1 PLAGYLAATGTFRE
15 MVEALRALSAIYS
28 DLPPEL
34 FPKLF
39 PFTAQSEA
47 LRMNPLLVVPG
58 LFNAAFMWDATYQ
71 YLVRYTAWMDALV
84 RVVYYAPIAVHLAA
98 AVYLARRLWRRTW
111 SPADDATLLVLL
123 VSAGLFITVIP
134 HPAVHYL
141 LPTQVQASVLAAVLA
156 ARAWS
161 ARQ

>member
-1 PLAGYLAATGTFRE
+1 
-15 MVEALRALSAIYS
+15 
-28 DLPPEL
+28 
-34 FPKLF
+34 
-39 PFTAQSEA
+39 
-47 LRMNPLLVVPG
+47 
-58 LFNAAFMWDATYQ
+58 
-71 YLVRYTAWMDALV
+71 LVRYTAWMDALV
-84 RVVYYAPIAVHLAA
+84 RVVYYAPIAVHFAA

-141 LPTQVQASVLAAVLA
+141 LPTHVHARVLAAGPA

-161 ARQ
+161 ARQRWLRAIARAATVGTLAVYVGFSAVILIAYVTTPRLPVNSDVGTLWLQANTATALNEALSFAKTELDP